1 MQERG
6 EMMTYFYPAI
16 FKHDAEKK
24 IFTAVFPDLPGCQ
37 AQGHSMAEAAKKA
50 RDAMAASLLEMEE
63 KEISIPLPSDE
74 RLLQHRLRHAKVCVM
89 LVDMNSYR
97 AFRAY
102 KVKHAESKSAEWAAS
117 ARKSRKSSFLSRVFG
132 LR

>member
-37 AQGHSMAEAAKKA
+37 AQGRSMDEAAKKA

-63 KEISIPLPSDE
+63 KGLEIPPASDE
-74 RLLQHRLRHAKVCVM
+74 RLFRLRYGGSRCCTI
-89 LVDMNSYR
+89 LVNMETYR
-97 AFRAY
+97 EYREY
-102 KVKHAESKSAEWAAS
+102 KVRAADHQTAVWAET
-117 ARKSRKSSFLSRVFG
+117 ARKTRRVGILARVFG

>member
-1 MQERG
+1 
-6 EMMTYFYPAI
+6 MMTYFYPVI
-16 FKHDAEKK
+16 FEHHDKDDM
-24 IFTAVFPDLPGCQ
+24 FTAVFPDLPGCQ
-37 AQGHSMAEAAKKA
+37 AQGRSMDETAKKA
-50 RDAMAASLLEMEE
+50 RDALAASLLEMEE

-74 RLLQHRLRHAKVCVM
+74 RLLQRRLRHAKVCVM

-117 ARKSRKSSFLSRVFG
+117 ARKGRKAGFFARVFG

>member
-37 AQGHSMAEAAKKA
+37 AQGRSMDEAAKKA

-63 KEISIPLPSDE
+63 KALPIPSATSE
-74 RLLQHRLRHAKVCVM
+74 RQLRLRESGKRICTF
-89 LVDMNSYR
+89 LVDMDEY
-97 AFRAY
+97 RAY
-102 KVKHAESKSAEWAAS
+102 KTYKVRHADAKSAEWAGE
-117 ARKSRKSSFLSRVFG
+117 ARKGRRQGFLAKVFG
-132 LR
+132 FR

>member
-1 MQERG
+1 
-6 EMMTYFYPAI
+6 MMTYFYPAI
-16 FKHDAEKK
+16 FEHHDKDDM
-24 IFTAVFPDLPGCQ
+24 FTAVFPDLPGCQ
-37 AQGHSMAEAAKKA
+37 AQGRSMDETAKKA
-50 RDAMAASLLEMEE
+50 RDALAASLLEMEE

-74 RLLQHRLRHAKVCVM
+74 RLLQRRLRHAKVCIM

-117 ARKSRKSSFLSRVFG
+117 ARKGRKAGFFARVFG

>member
-1 MQERG
+1 
-6 EMMTYFYPAI
+6 MTYFYPAI
-16 FKHDAEKK
+16 FEHHDKDDM
-24 IFTAVFPDLPGCQ
+24 FTAVFPDLPGCQ
-37 AQGHSMAEAAKKA
+37 AQGRSMDETAKKA
-50 RDAMAASLLEMEE
+50 RDALAASLLEMEE

-74 RLLQHRLRHAKVCVM
+74 RLLQRRLRHAKVCVM

-117 ARKSRKSSFLSRVFG
+117 ARKGRKSGFFARVFG

>member
-1 MQERG
+1 
-6 EMMTYFYPAI
+6 MTYFYPAI
-16 FKHDAEKK
+16 FEHHDKDDM
-24 IFTAVFPDLPGCQ
+24 FTAVFPDLPGCQ
-37 AQGHSMAEAAKKA
+37 AQGRSMDETAKKA
-50 RDAMAASLLEMEE
+50 RDALAASLLEMEE

-74 RLLQHRLRHAKVCVM
+74 RLLQRRLRHAKVCVM

-97 AFRAY
+97 TFRAY

-117 ARKSRKSSFLSRVFG
+117 ARKGRKAGFFARVFG

>member
-1 MQERG
+1 
-6 EMMTYFYPAI
+6 
-16 FKHDAEKK
+16 
-24 IFTAVFPDLPGCQ
+24 
-37 AQGHSMAEAAKKA
+37 
-50 RDAMAASLLEMEE
+50 MEE

>member
-1 MQERG
+1 
-6 EMMTYFYPAI
+6 MTYFYPAI
-16 FKHDAEKK
+16 FEHHDKDDM
-24 IFTAVFPDLPGCQ
+24 FTAVFPDLPGCQ
-37 AQGHSMAEAAKKA
+37 AQGRSMDETAKKA
-50 RDAMAASLLEMEE
+50 RDALAASLLEMEE

-74 RLLQHRLRHAKVCVM
+74 RLLQRRLRHAKVCVM

-117 ARKSRKSSFLSRVFG
+117 ARKGRKAGFFARVFG

>member
-1 MQERG
+1 
-6 EMMTYFYPAI
+6 MTYFYPAI
-16 FKHDAEKK
+16 FEHHDKDDM
-24 IFTAVFPDLPGCQ
+24 FTAVFPDLPGCQ
-37 AQGHSMAEAAKKA
+37 AQGRSMDETAKRA
-50 RDAMAASLLEMEE
+50 RDALAASLLEMEE

-74 RLLQHRLRHAKVCVM
+74 RLLQRRLRHAKVCVM

-117 ARKSRKSSFLSRVFG
+117 ARKGRKAGFFARVFG

>member
-1 MQERG
+1 
-6 EMMTYFYPAI
+6 MMTYFYPAI
-16 FKHDAEKK
+16 FEHHDKDDM
-24 IFTAVFPDLPGCQ
+24 FTAVFPDLPGCQ
-37 AQGHSMAEAAKKA
+37 AQGRSMDETAKKA
-50 RDAMAASLLEMEE
+50 RDALAASLLEMEE

-74 RLLQHRLRHAKVCVM
+74 RLLQRRLRHAKVCVM
-89 LVDMNSYR
+89 LVDMNSYC

-117 ARKSRKSSFLSRVFG
+117 ARKGRKAGFFARVFG

>member
-1 MQERG
+1 
-6 EMMTYFYPAI
+6 MTYFYPAI
-16 FKHDAEKK
+16 FEHHDKDDM
-24 IFTAVFPDLPGCQ
+24 FTAVFPDLPGCQ
-37 AQGHSMAEAAKKA
+37 AQGRSMDETAKKA
-50 RDAMAASLLEMEE
+50 RDALAASLLEMEE

-74 RLLQHRLRHAKVCVM
+74 RLLQRRLRHAKVCVM

-102 KVKHAESKSAEWAAS
+102 KVKHSESKSAEWAAS
-117 ARKSRKSSFLSRVFG
+117 ARKGRKAGFFARVFG